1 MEYGLVPWGWSR
13 RGWQHYR
20 VAQQVGQAAHET
32 VCKHQLRSVAERC
45 IAHRIAGGTECID
58 LLPVGREWDELLNSL
73 SRLTALATIQS
84 RDPEGLHET
93 AEKIRDIA
101 AGLAVM
107 TAKN

>member
-1 MEYGLVPWGWSR
+1 MVNLAIIPWGWSR
-13 RGWQHYR
+13 RGWDHYR
-20 VAQQVGQAAHET
+20 VAQQVGSAQET
-32 VCKHQLRSVAERC
+32 VCKHRLRSVAERC
-45 IAHRIAGGTECID
+45 ITHRIGGGTECVD

-73 SRLTALATIQS
+73 SRLTALATIQH

-107 TAKN
+107 TAKD